1 MTSLVRNGSF
11 RISGQLIRLITMLFG
26 LAATYFLTI
35 QSLRL
40 ELAAKAESA
49 VVITL
54 DKKLGNFEVFLK
66 EGVIGKEEF
75 YRFSKDVENRLT
87 RIEFMLTEQG
97 GVQIEKP

>member
-1 MTSLVRNGSF
+1 MRVMTTL
-11 RISGQLIRLITMLFG
+11 LA

-40 ELAAKAESA
+40 ELAAKAESN

-54 DKKLGNFEVFLK
+54 DKKLGSFEVFLK

-75 YRFSKDVENRLT
+75 YKFSKDIESRLA
-87 RIEFMLTEQG
+87 RIEYLLIDKWGE
-97 GVQIEKP
+97 QIEKP

>member
-1 MTSLVRNGSF
+1 MKWTNQRGALN
-11 RISGQLIRLITMLFG
+11 ISNQLLRLIAMLLA

-40 ELAAKAESA
+40 DLAAKAESE

-54 DKKLGNFEVFLK
+54 DKKLGSFEMFLK

-75 YRFSKDVENRLT
+75 YLFSRDVESRLA
-87 RIEFMLTEQG
+87 RIEYMLIDRWGEK
-97 GVQIEKP
+97 IEKP